1 MAFPNELILFNNHFA
16 MHRRNYPF
24 RTRLAIAADIG
35 YDGYE
40 LHPLEPNDDKS
51 WDEFGPAF
59 KASGL
64 KSLGMYIVAKGINDD
79 DYDKFD
85 AELDRA
91 KRMIDR
97 LAAIHPRAFVNFTIA
112 SNPGKNGTPD
122 YREAGSA
129 KAEARH
135 WERTVRMLREVD
147 AHVTKLGLSAN
158 LYNHIWFMIDTSAAQ
173 LRALKEAEAKTIKP
187 GIAAFHAFFHQGEP
201 DFNELMAQPG
211 MENLGYYAVLSGWR
225 EPATPFRS
233 RPIDDGNIDIAANLG
248 LLWQKGY
255 TGPIISQAYDLGG
268 DAYLTAKRSYD
279 YLRSIHE
286 RYQRNPA
293 LNPWHVS

>member
-1 MAFPNELILFNNHFA
+1 
-16 MHRRNYPF
+16 
-24 RTRLAIAADIG
+24 
-35 YDGYE
+35 
-40 LHPLEPNDDKS
+40 
-51 WDEFGPAF
+51 
-59 KASGL
+59 
-64 KSLGMYIVAKGINDD
+64 
-79 DYDKFD
+79 
-85 AELDRA
+85 
-91 KRMIDR
+91 MIDR
-97 LAAIHPRAFVNFTIA
+97 LAAMSPKAFVNYTIA

-135 WERTVRMLREVD
+135 WERTVRMLREID
-147 AHVTKLGLSAN
+147 AHVTQLGLSAN

-201 DFNELMAQPG
+201 DFHELMAQPG
-211 MENLGYYAVLSGWR
+211 MEALGYYAVLSGWR

-248 LLWQKGY
+248 LLWQQGY
-255 TGPIISQAYDLGG
+255 TGPIVSQAYDLGG

-286 RYQRNPA
+286 RFQRNPA
-293 LNPWHVS
+293 LNPHSI